1 MDVSKF
7 IKAPE
12 YDVKI
17 ITRRDVFQAS
27 IYEEDRF
34 SDECLELS
42 ALIVLDTAEMKHMGI
57 LDGANVRLTSK
68 WGSVVVRAMASP
80 REEQKG
86 LGFMVNGP
94 WVNALVSD
102 ETPDGIPAF
111 KDIEAKITI
120 SKDRMTG
127 ILELLL
133 FRHGCF

>member
-1 MDVSKF
+1 MALDVGKF

-27 IYEEDRF
+27 ACEEDRF
-34 SDECLELS
+34 GDECLELS
-42 ALIVLDTAEMKHMGI
+42 ALIVLDAAEMKRMG
-57 LDGANVRLTSK
+57 LKDGTNVRLTSK
-68 WGSVVVRAMASP
+68 WGSVVVRAGVSP

-94 WVNALVSD
+94 WVNALVSG

-111 KDIEAKITI
+111 KDIEANITI
-120 SKDRMTG
+120 SKDGITG
-127 ILELLL
+127 IQELLL
-133 FRHGCF
+133 L

>member
-1 MDVSKF
+1 MALDVGKF

-12 YDVKI
+12 YDIKI
-17 ITRRDVFQAS
+17 ISRRDVFQAS
-27 IYEEDRF
+27 VCEEDRF
-34 SDECLELS
+34 VDECLELS
-42 ALIVLDTAEMKHMGI
+42 ALILLDAAEMKRMSI
-57 LDGANVRLTSK
+57 KDGANVRLTSK
-68 WGSVVVRAMASP
+68 WGSVVVRARASP

-120 SKDRMTG
+120 SKDG
-127 ILELLL
+127 ITDIQELLL
-133 FRHGCF
+133 L

>member
-1 MDVSKF
+1 MALDVSKF

-12 YDVKI
+12 YDIKI

-27 IYEEDRF
+27 ICEEDRF
-34 SDECLELS
+34 SDECLEMS
-42 ALIVLDTAEMKHMGI
+42 ALIVLDAAEMKRMGI
-57 LDGANVRLTSK
+57 RDGANARLTSN
-68 WGSVVVRAMASP
+68 WGSVVVRARASP

-111 KDIEAKITI
+111 KNIEAKITI
-120 SKDRMTG
+120 SKDGITG
-127 ILELLL
+127 IQELLL
-133 FRHGCF
+133 L

>member
-1 MDVSKF
+1 MALDVGKF

-12 YDVKI
+12 YDIKI

-27 IYEEDRF
+27 VCEEDRF
-34 SDECLELS
+34 GDECQELS
-42 ALIVLDTAEMKHMGI
+42 ALIVLDAAEMKRMGI
-57 LDGANVRLTSK
+57 QDGANVRLTSK

-120 SKDRMTG
+120 SKDGITG
-127 ILELLL
+127 LQELLL
-133 FRHGCF
+133 L